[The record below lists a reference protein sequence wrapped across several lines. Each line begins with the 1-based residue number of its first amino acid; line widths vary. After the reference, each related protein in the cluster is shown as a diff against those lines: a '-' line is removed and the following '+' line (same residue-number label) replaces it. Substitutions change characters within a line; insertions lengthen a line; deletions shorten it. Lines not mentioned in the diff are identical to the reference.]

1 MAIDLEKLLTRAKK
15 SIEKNKFDDAIEAYL
30 EIHGAYPT
38 NQDALQTLGDL
49 YARQGN
55 AERAAQFY
63 GLLFDRLVESRDP
76 TKALALYGRFLK
88 ATQQPPERV
97 ARYANLLQKQNRALE
112 AIEQVENAAEL
123 YLFQQRTA
131 EALTCWERI
140 SVLDPDNPGRH
151 FLIGEV
157 AERLGQMDTA
167 ARGYLRAGQLTLGLN
182 DPDQALSILERAHRI
197 LPNDRSIGL
206 VYAEGL
212 LRKGQ
217 AQRAVELL
225 EPFAAGNADADLQM
239 LLGRALVEAGRR
251 ERAFGIFEGLARQSG
266 QHFEKLFEVALRQ
279 LEASEEADAVKS
291 VARIRSLAGSTKK
304 EDVFNAALESLLA
317 SNENCVPLQ
326 EYAARYYNE
335 INRETKY
342 FSVLAKLFD
351 LYVQKSDVRGACDS
365 LDRLVE
371 IDPYDNKHAERLS
384 RLEGKADS
392 GYVASFRGRLAKS
405 AGSAA
410 PVVTTRTHFGEGAP
424 EPGAAPSP
432 APGRGSQGTQG
443 TQTLEDMIVQTE
455 IFLQYSLE
463 AKAKERL
470 QKIAEMFPAEEEK
483 NERLRTLYDQA
494 KWWPAGSKA
503 HPQAAASS
511 STSQT
516 GGAMKSG
523 AFNAE
528 TLRDLTK
535 ISEVNKSLFRQPTA
549 KAILSAAV
557 NEVGKHLRASRC
569 LATVGPPGQAPQ
581 MFADYSGA
589 GAEPLA
595 PPVLA
600 KLLAM
605 VAKEQP
611 DALGAISV
619 DAAAQPILTETGLR
633 TVLAVPLMDKE
644 KQEIGGTLLA
654 GMDAPRRWKP
664 NENYFLQAVGDQM
677 LMAVNHA
684 RLRTLMRTLSVA
696 DEKTGLLSP
705 SSYQDCLLAETARAK
720 QQSTPYSLLIL
731 QLDKA
736 RDLARQFGEDKIE
749 GYIENLSRTLLTGVR
764 QTDIAVKY
772 AGWAV
777 ALVMPDTNGTNAVG
791 LAQKLRSLC
800 ATVKA
805 PWNGTGVTL
814 SAVVAEAA
822 VQPNYDNEDIV
833 THLINRVD
841 FALEEVRKGGGSS
854 VVECP

>member
-1 MAIDLEKLLTRAKK
+1 MAIDLDKLLTRAKK

-30 EIHGAYPT
+30 EIHNAYST

-55 AERAAQFY
+55 AERAAHFY

-112 AIEQVENAAEL
+112 AIEQFENAAEL

-157 AERLGQMDTA
+157 AERLGQLDTA

-197 LPNDRSIGL
+197 LPNDRSIAL
-206 VYAEGL
+206 VYTEGM

-225 EPFAAGNADADLQM
+225 QPFVSGNADADLQ
-239 LLGRALVEAGRR
+239 LLMGRALLESGQRD
-251 ERAFGIFEGLARQSG
+251 RAFEIFEGLARQSG
-266 QHFEKLFEVALRQ
+266 QHYEKLFEVALRQ
-279 LEASEEADAVKS
+279 LEAGDEAAAVKS
-291 VARIRSLAGSTKK
+291 VARIRTLAGTAKK
-304 EDVFNAALESLLA
+304 EEVFTAAFESLLG
-317 SNENCVPLQ
+317 SNEACIALQ
-326 EYAARYYNE
+326 EFAARYYNE

-342 FSVLAKLFD
+342 FGVLARLFD
-351 LYVQKSDVRGACDS
+351 LYVAKGDVRGACES

-371 IDPYDNKHAERLS
+371 IDPYDSKHAERLAQ
-384 RLEGKADS
+384 LEGKADAA
-392 GYVASFRGRLAKS
+392 YLTSFRGRLAKS
-405 AGSAA
+405 AGSSA
-410 PVVTTRTHFGEGAP
+410 PVVTTRTAFGDGAP
-424 EPGAAPSP
+424 EAGSAPAQAARQGA
-432 APGRGSQGTQG
+432 QGA
-443 TQTLEDMIVQTE
+443 QTLEDMIVQTE

-463 AKAKERL
+463 AKARERL
-470 QKIAEMFPAEEEK
+470 QKIAEMFPGEEEK
-483 NERLRTLYDQA
+483 NERLRTLYEQA
-494 KWWPAGSKA
+494 KWWPAGSRMQ
-503 HPQAAASS
+503 PQAAASPS
-511 STSQT
+511 SSQT
-516 GGAMKSG
+516 APGVRTG
-523 AFNAE
+523 AFNAD

-557 NEVGKHLRASRC
+557 NEVGKHLRANRC
-569 LATVGPPGQAPQ
+569 MATVGPPGQPPQ
-581 MFADYSGA
+581 MSAEYSGA

-595 PPVLA
+595 PPVLS
-600 KLLAM
+600 KLLAL
-605 VAKEQP
+605 VANEQP
-611 DALGAISV
+611 DALGAITL
-619 DAAAQPILTETGLR
+619 DPGTQPALVETGLR
-633 TVLAVPLMDKE
+633 AVLAVPLMDKE
-644 KQEIGGTLLA
+644 KGETGGMLLA
-654 GMDAPRRWKP
+654 AMDAPRRWKP

-696 DEKTGLLSP
+696 DERTGLLSP

-731 QLDKA
+731 QVDKA

-749 GYIENLSRTLLTGVR
+749 GYLENLSRTLLSGVR

-777 ALVMPDTNGTNAVG
+777 ALVMPDTNGSNAAS
-791 LAQKLRSLC
+791 LAEKLRALC

-805 PWNGTGVTL
+805 PWNGAGVTL

-822 VQPNYDNEDIV
+822 VQPQYENEDIV

-841 FALEEVRKGGGSS
+841 FALDEVRKRGGNS
-854 VVECP
+854 VLQCP

>member
-1 MAIDLEKLLTRAKK
+1 MAIDLDKLLTRAKK

-38 NQDALQTLGDL
+38 NQDAMQTLGDL

-55 AERAAQFY
+55 AERAAHFY

-76 TKALALYGRFLK
+76 SKALALYGRFLK
-88 ATQQPPERV
+88 STQQPPERV
-97 ARYANLLQKQNRALE
+97 ARYGNLLQKQNRALE
-112 AIEQVENAAEL
+112 AIEQFENAAEL

-157 AERLGQMDTA
+157 AERLGQLDTA
-167 ARGYLRAGQLTLGLN
+167 ARGYLRAGQLTMGLN

-197 LPNDRSIGL
+197 LPNDRSIAL
-206 VYAEGL
+206 VYTEGL

-225 EPFAAGNADADLQM
+225 EPFVTGNPDADLQLVM
-239 LLGRALVEAGRR
+239 GRAYLESGQRDR
-251 ERAFGIFEGLARQSG
+251 SFGIFEGLARQSG
-266 QHFEKLFEVALRQ
+266 QHYDKLFEVALRQ
-279 LEASEEADAVKS
+279 MEAKEEAAAVKS
-291 VARIRSLAGSTKK
+291 VARIRTLAASSKK
-304 EDVFNAALESLLA
+304 EDVFTAAFESLLGTHEK
-317 SNENCVPLQ
+317 SIPLQ
-326 EYAARYYNE
+326 EFAARYYNE

-342 FSVLAKLFD
+342 FAVLARLFD
-351 LYVQKSDVRGACDS
+351 LYVEKNDVPGACES

-384 RLEGKADS
+384 RLEGKADP
-392 GYVASFRGRLAKS
+392 GYVTSFRGRLAKS
-405 AGSAA
+405 AGTAT
-410 PVVTTRTHFGEGAP
+410 PVVTTRTAFGESVP
-424 EPGAAPSP
+424 EPGSVTAQSSS
-432 APGRGSQGTQG
+432 RGAQG

-470 QKIAEMFPAEEEK
+470 QKIADMFPGEEEK
-483 NERLRTLYDQA
+483 NDRLRALYEQA

-503 HPQAAASS
+503 QPAAAVPSG
-511 STSQT
+511 TSQT
-516 GGAMKSG
+516 GTAMKTGS
-523 AFNAE
+523 FNAD

-549 KAILSAAV
+549 KAILGAAV

-569 LATVGPPGQAPQ
+569 LATVGPPGHNPQ
-581 MFADYSGA
+581 MYAEYG

-595 PPVLA
+595 QPMLS
-600 KLLAM
+600 KLLAL
-605 VAKEQP
+605 VSREQP
-611 DALGAISV
+611 DALGAISLEAV
-619 DAAAQPILTETGLR
+619 AHPALAEMGLR
-633 TVLAVPLMDKE
+633 TVLAVPLVDKE
-644 KQEIGGTLLA
+644 KQETGGMLLA

-696 DEKTGLLSP
+696 DERTGLLSP

-731 QLDKA
+731 QVDKA
-736 RDLARQFGEDKIE
+736 RELARQFGEDKIE
-749 GYIENLSRTLLTGVR
+749 GYVENLSRTLLSGVR

-777 ALVMPDTNGTNAVG
+777 ALVMPDTSGSNAVT
-791 LAQKLRSLC
+791 LAEKLRSLC

-805 PWNGTGVTL
+805 PWNGSGVTL

-822 VQPNYDNEDIV
+822 LQPQYDNEDIV

-841 FALEEVRKGGGSS
+841 FALDEVRKRGGNS
-854 VVECP
+854 VVACP

>member
-1 MAIDLEKLLTRAKK
+1 MAIDLDKVLTRAKK
-15 SIEKNKFDDAIEAYL
+15 SIEKNKLDDAIEAYL

-55 AERAAQFY
+55 AERAAHFY
-63 GLLFDRLVESRDP
+63 GMLFDRLVESRDP
-76 TKALALYGRFLK
+76 SKALALYGRFLK
-88 ATQQPPERV
+88 STQQPPERV

-112 AIEQVENAAEL
+112 AIEQFENAAEL

-157 AERLGQMDTA
+157 AERLGQLDTA

-197 LPNDRSIGL
+197 LPNDRSIAL
-206 VYAEGL
+206 VYAEGM

-217 AQRAVELL
+217 AARAGELL
-225 EPFAAGNADADLQM
+225 KPFATGTADADLQM
-239 LLGRALVEAGRR
+239 LLGRAMLEGGQR
-251 ERAFGIFEGLARQSG
+251 EQAFGIFEGLARSSG
-266 QHFEKLFEVALRQ
+266 QHYEKLFEVALRQ
-279 LEASEEADAVKS
+279 MEAGEETAAVKS
-291 VARIRSLAGSTKK
+291 VAKIRTLAAAAKK
-304 EDVFNAALESLLA
+304 EDVFSAAFESLLGTHEA
-317 SNENCVPLQ
+317 CVPLQ
-326 EYAARYYNE
+326 EFAARYYNE

-342 FSVLAKLFD
+342 FGVLAKLFD
-351 LYVQKSDVRGACDS
+351 LYVNKNDVRGACES

-371 IDPYDNKHAERLS
+371 IDPYDSKHAERLG
-384 RLEGKADS
+384 RLEGKADP
-392 GYVASFRGRLAKS
+392 GYITSFRGRLAKS
-405 AGSAA
+405 AGSTA
-410 PVVTTRTHFGEGAP
+410 PVVTTRTAFGDGAP
-424 EPGAAPSP
+424 EPSAAPVQPVGQASP
-432 APGRGSQGTQG
+432 GTQR

-463 AKAKERL
+463 AKARERL
-470 QKIAEMFPAEEEK
+470 QKIAEQFPGEEEK
-483 NERLRTLYDQA
+483 NERLRALYEQA
-494 KWWPAGSKA
+494 KWWPEGSKA
-503 HPQAAASS
+503 RPQAVSAT
-511 STSQT
+511 STTQT
-516 GGAMKSG
+516 GAGMKSG
-523 AFNAE
+523 AFNAD

-557 NEVGKHLRASRC
+557 TEVGKHLRVSRC
-569 LATVGPPGQAPQ
+569 LAAVGPPGQPPQ
-581 MFADYSGA
+581 LSAEYSGA
-589 GAEPLA
+589 GAEAL
-595 PPVLA
+595 PPAHLA
-600 KLLAM
+600 KLLAE
-605 VAKEQP
+605 VALEKP
-611 DALGAISV
+611 DALGAITLE
-619 DAAAQPILTETGLR
+619 AATQPAVAETGLR
-633 TVLAVPLMDKE
+633 AVLAVPLVDKE
-644 KQEIGGTLLA
+644 KGETGGVLLA

-731 QLDKA
+731 QVDKA
-736 RDLARQFGEDKIE
+736 RELARQFGEDKIE
-749 GYIENLSRTLLTGVR
+749 GYIENLSRTLLSGVR

-777 ALVMPDTNGTNAVG
+777 ALVMPDTNGSNAVS
-791 LAQKLRSLC
+791 LAEKLRALC

-805 PWNGTGVTL
+805 PWNGAGVTL

-822 VQPNYDNEDIV
+822 VQPQYENEDIV

-841 FALEEVRKGGGSS
+841 FALEEVRKGAGNS

>member
-1 MAIDLEKLLTRAKK
+1 MAIDLDKLLTRAKR
-15 SIEKNKFDDAIEAYL
+15 SIEKSKFDDAIEAYL

-38 NQDALQTLGDL
+38 NLDALQTLGDL

-55 AERAAQFY
+55 ADRAAHFY
-63 GLLFDRLVESRDP
+63 GLLFDRFVESRDP

-112 AIEQVENAAEL
+112 AIEQFENAAEL

-157 AERLGQMDTA
+157 AERLGQLDTA

-197 LPNDRSIGL
+197 LPNDRSIAL

-225 EPFAAGNADADLQM
+225 EPFAAGVGDADLQL
-239 LLGRALVEAGRR
+239 LLGRAFMESGQRD
-251 ERAFGIFEGLARQSG
+251 RAFGIFEGLARQSG
-266 QHFEKLFEVALRQ
+266 QHYEKLFEVALRQ
-279 LEASEEADAVKS
+279 MEAGEESAAVKS
-291 VARIRSLAGSTKK
+291 VGKIRTLAAAAKK
-304 EDVFNAALESLLA
+304 EDVFAAAFESLLN
-317 SNENCVPLQ
+317 SHETCIQLQ
-326 EYAARYYNE
+326 EFGARYYNE

-342 FSVLAKLFD
+342 FTVLARLFD
-351 LYVQKSDVRGACDS
+351 LYVGKNDIRDACDS

-371 IDPYDNKHAERLS
+371 IDPYDSKHAERLA
-384 RLEGKADS
+384 RLEGKADAS
-392 GYVASFRGRLAKS
+392 YVTSFRGRLAKS
-405 AGSAA
+405 AGSTA

-424 EPGAAPSP
+424 APGTTPAPS
-432 APGRGSQGTQG
+432 SQAAQG

-463 AKAKERL
+463 AKARERL
-470 QKIAEMFPAEEEK
+470 QKIAEMFPGAEEK
-483 NERLRTLYDQA
+483 NERLRALYDQA
-494 KWWPAGSKA
+494 KWWPAGSKVQ
-503 HPQAAASS
+503 PQPAASA
-511 STSQT
+511 TQA
-516 GGAMKSG
+516 GAGLKSG
-523 AFNAE
+523 AFNAD

-569 LATVGPPGQAPQ
+569 LATVGPPGQPPQ
-581 MFADYSGA
+581 MSAEYSQT

-595 PPVLA
+595 PPQLAKVLA
-600 KLLAM
+600 LA
-605 VAKEQP
+605 AKEQP
-611 DALGAISV
+611 DALGAITL
-619 DAAAQPILTETGLR
+619 DAGMQPALGETGLR
-633 TVLAVPLMDKE
+633 TVLAVPLVDKE
-644 KQEIGGTLLA
+644 KQETGGMLLA
-654 GMDAPRRWKP
+654 AMDAPRRWKP

-720 QQSTPYSLLIL
+720 QHSTPYSLLIL
-731 QLDKA
+731 QVDKA
-736 RDLARQFGEDKIE
+736 RELARQFGEDKVE
-749 GYIENLSRTLLTGVR
+749 GYIENLSRTLLSGVR

-777 ALVMPDTNGTNAVG
+777 ALVMPDTNASSAVG

-800 ATVKA
+800 ATVQA
-805 PWNGTGVTL
+805 PWNGSGVTL

-822 VQPNYDNEDIV
+822 VQQQYDNEDIV

-841 FALEEVRKGGGSS
+841 FALDEVRKGGGNS
-854 VVECP
+854 VLQCP